1 MKFKRLTPLLW
12 TENLQET
19 LTFYTEILG
28 FVCSE
33 YNQEW
38 QWAAL
43 HQNDVELMIAKPNEH
58 TAYEKIGFTGSFYF
72 EVDDVDFL
80 WEQLKNQVEI
90 VYELETFDWGMKEFA
105 IKDTNGYILQFG
117 QNISDD
123 EG

>member
-1 MKFKRLTPLLW
+1 MKIKRLTPILW

-33 YNQEW
+33 YDEEW

-43 HQNDVELMIAKPNEH
+43 HQNELELMIAKPNEH
-58 TAYEKIGFTGSFYF
+58 TPYEKIGFTGSFYF

-80 WEQLKNQVEI
+80 
-90 VYELETFDWGMKEFA
+90 
-105 IKDTNGYILQFG
+105 
-117 QNISDD
+117 
-123 EG
+123 

>member
-28 FVCSE
+28 FVCGE
-33 YNQEW
+33 YNEEW

-43 HQNDVELMIAKPNEH
+43 HQNNVELMISKPNEH
-58 TAYEKIGFTGSFYF
+58 SPFEKIGFTGSFYF

-80 WEQLKNQVEI
+80 WEKLKNQVEI

>member
-1 MKFKRLTPLLW
+1 MRFKRLTPLLW

-28 FVCSE
+28 FVCGE
-33 YNQEW
+33 YNEEW
-38 QWAAL
+38 QWATL
-43 HQNDVELMIAKPNEH
+43 HQNEVELMIAKPNEH

-72 EVDDVDFL
+72 EVDDVDLL
-80 WEQLKNQVEI
+80 WEQLRNQVEI